1 MATHPNSKNTK
12 NEILLAYDELLKK
25 VTDNKT
31 EEPKKLQEA
40 QKQEAVVKKAESLSN
55 ETIIKGITGLK
66 VDITSALDKLGE
78 KFGEEYKKFDEL
90 QQAIQIEK
98 KNLEDLYQLSAST
111 DSLSVM
117 LLAQKEKKEQ
127 FEQEMTVRKT
137 ELDEKIKSGKEQFDA
152 EMTEKRALWKKEQEI
167 LLEKQKEEN
176 EKIAKTRKR
185 EEEDYNYSL
194 QLARKKDTDLYEEKK
209 QKLEK
214 DLADKKTAF
223 EKAVA
228 ERETNLKIAENE
240 LAELRSKSAAFPV
253 ELEKAVALAVKTATE
268 KTETIFRFEKELRE
282 KEIAGELKLSEQT
295 IQTLHGKIKDIEASL
310 KELSQKTVTAE
321 TSVKDI
327 AMKAIEH
334 SSKPY
339 YIEKQKD
346 GAGKE

>member
-12 NEILLAYDELLKK
+12 NEILEAYDELLKK
-25 VTDNKT
+25 ATDNKT
-31 EEPKKLQEA
+31 EEPKKIQEA
-40 QKQEAVVKKAESLSN
+40 QKQDAVVKKAESLSN
-55 ETIIKGITGLK
+55 EGIIKGIIGLK
-66 VDITSALDKLGE
+66 VDITSALDKLGD
-78 KFGEEYKKFDEL
+78 KFAEEYKKFDEL

-127 FEQEMTVRKT
+127 FEQEMITRKT
-137 ELDEKIKSGKEQFDA
+137 ELDQKIK
-152 EMTEKRALWKKEQEI
+152 TEKELFETEMAVKRVSWKKEQEI

-176 EKIAKTRKR
+176 EKIDKARKR

-194 QLARKKDTDLYEEKK
+194 QLTRKKDTDLYEEKK

-240 LAELRSKSAAFPV
+240 LAELRKKSVAFPA
-253 ELEKAVALAVKTATE
+253 ELEKAVSLAVKAAIE
-268 KTETIFRFEKELRE
+268 KTETMFRFEKELRE
-282 KEIAGELKLSEQT
+282 KEIEGELKLKEQT
-295 IQTLHGKIKDIEASL
+295 ILTLTSKIKDIETSL

-321 TSVKDI
+321 TSLKDI
-327 AMKAIEH
+327 AFKAIEH

-339 YIEKQKD
+339 YIEKQKENS
-346 GAGKE
+346 GKE

>member
-12 NEILLAYDELLKK
+12 NEILAAYDELLKK
-25 VTDNKT
+25 VSDNKT

-55 ETIIKGITGLK
+55 ESIIKGIAGLK

-78 KFGEEYKKFDEL
+78 KFAEEYKKFDEL
-90 QQAIQIEK
+90 QQAIQTEK

-127 FEQEMTVRKT
+127 FEKEMAARKT
-137 ELDEKIKSGKEQFDA
+137 ELDEKIKSEKERFDA
-152 EMTEKRALWKKEQEI
+152 EMAEKRVLWKKEQEI

-176 EKIAKTRKR
+176 DKITKTRKR

-194 QLARKKDTDLYEEKK
+194 QLTRKKDADLYEEKK

-214 DLADKKTAF
+214 DLTDKKAAF

-240 LAELRSKSAAFPV
+240 LAELRKKSETFPT
-253 ELEKAVALAVKTATE
+253 ELEKAVALAVKIATE
-268 KTETIFRFEKELRE
+268 KTETIFKFEKELRE
-282 KEIAGELKLSEQT
+282 KEVEGELKLKEQT
-295 IQTLHGKIKDIEASL
+295 ILTLNSKIKDIETSL
-310 KELSQKTVTAE
+310 KELSQKTATAE
-321 TSVKDI
+321 TSLKDI
-327 AMKAIEH
+327 AFKAIEH

-339 YIEKQKD
+339 YIEKQKENT
-346 GAGKE
+346 AKE